1 MKYLLYVMAVC
12 CALALQVVKAVEVT
26 EVLIEPEDF
35 ESTGFGN
42 VTPLTYLVN
51 RKGKTVFKQNSVA
64 RDLARHFTNTKP
76 IGSSDN
82 DLAIL
87 SKQLPDDYDFSDY
100 DYTLFIVRAQKDE
113 HCPPCKKQNSINEK
127 VMERLN
133 EIRVHYVKILK
144 KPADSVTVTI
154 VSEEEYNR
162 LTGRGN

>member
-1 MKYLLYVMAVC
+1 MKYLLYGIFLY
-12 CALALQVVKAVEVT
+12 CALSLNAVKALEIT

-51 RKGKTVFKQNSVA
+51 RKGKTVFKQNGVA
-64 RDLARHFTNTKP
+64 RDLARYFTNTKP
-76 IGSSDN
+76 IDSSDN

-87 SKQLPDDYDFSDY
+87 SKQLPDGYDFSDY

-113 HCPPCKKQNSINEK
+113 HCPPCKKQHIINEK
-127 VMERLN
+127 VIGLLEQYN
-133 EIRVHYVKILK
+133 VHYVKILK

-162 LTGRGN
+162 LTGGSN

>member
-1 MKYLLYVMAVC
+1 MKYLLYGIVLY
-12 CALALQVVKAVEVT
+12 CALSLNAVKAVEVT
-26 EVLIEPEDF
+26 EVLIEPENYKA
-35 ESTGFGN
+35 TGFGN

-51 RKGKTVFKQNSVA
+51 QKGEAVFKQAGVA

-76 IGSSDN
+76 IDSSDN
-82 DLAIL
+82 DLAML

-133 EIRVHYVKILK
+133 ELRVHYVKILE

>member
-1 MKYLLYVMAVC
+1 MKYLLYGIVLY
-12 CALALQVVKAVEVT
+12 CALSLNAVKAVEVT
-26 EVLIEPEDF
+26 EVLIEPENYKA
-35 ESTGFGN
+35 TGFGN

-51 RKGKTVFKQNSVA
+51 RKGETVFKQNSVA

-76 IGSSDN
+76 IDSSEN

-87 SKQLPDDYDFSDY
+87 SKQLPDDYEFSDY
-100 DYTLFIVRAQKDE
+100 DYTLFLVGAQKDE

-127 VMERLN
+127 VIGLLEQYN
-133 EIRVHYVKILK
+133 VHYVKVLK

-162 LTGRGN
+162 LTGGGN